1 MTIRLAVHVG
11 PHKTGSTSVQRAL
24 AANRERLAESGV
36 WYPPSLANAQFPDQ
50 HADIAILLATSL
62 IPSALEWLQQ
72 AGDEAGRRG
81 CDTVFV
87 SSENFRAPR
96 IRHRLGILLRDHR
109 RRTGA
114 ETRLLYVRRESAALA
129 RSTVMAR
136 LDGELGFFFREHY
149 DLRTWAA
156 DFVHQ
161 QRQEERFFLRQ
172 GCRFLRL
179 EATPPALL
187 AAELL
192 RLATD
197 REFSF
202 VETGRENV
210 TKARLAS
217 PPAAMLAYGVRVM
230 EKIVSGGGIVGRNAA
245 QVVPLVGEPAATTA
259 GYRDLLAAFGTAVEA
274 AIKAGF
280 ADATRETIWHYRW
293 RLLRRHLVEVNRLW

>member
-24 AANRERLAESGV
+24 AANRERLADSGV

-81 CDTVFV
+81 CDTVFL
-87 SSENFRAPR
+87 SSENFRAPQ

-156 DFVHQ
+156 
-161 QRQEERFFLRQ
+161 
-172 GCRFLRL
+172 
-179 EATPPALL
+179 
-187 AAELL
+187 
-192 RLATD
+192 
-197 REFSF
+197 
-202 VETGRENV
+202 
-210 TKARLAS
+210 
-217 PPAAMLAYGVRVM
+217 PAAA
-230 EKIVSGGGIVGRNAA
+230 GGTVF
-245 QVVPLVGEPAATTA
+245 PAAGLPVSPTGGNAPGIPRCGTSPT
-259 GYRDLLAAFGTAVEA
+259 RDRSGVFLC
-274 AIKAGF
+274 
-280 ADATRETIWHYRW
+280 
-293 RLLRRHLVEVNRLW
+293 